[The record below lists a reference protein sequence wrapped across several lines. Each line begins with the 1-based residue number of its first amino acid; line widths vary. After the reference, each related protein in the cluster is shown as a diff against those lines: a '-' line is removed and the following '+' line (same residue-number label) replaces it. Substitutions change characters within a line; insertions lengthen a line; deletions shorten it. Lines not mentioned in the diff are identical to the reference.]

1 MKLPGGGRDFMK
13 AWDFYKSVHY
23 MQFLMEERHRLVIM
37 FLVVVVMGGV
47 VRLDLATETD
57 IMIFFLGFWV
67 GSAVTHSFGK
77 DKTFLSSVF
86 HFGNKKSE
94 E

>member
-1 MKLPGGGRDFMK
+1 MSKSLPRRLQGYWDLYREYRYIQFMI
-13 AWDFYKSVHY
+13 
-23 MQFLMEERHRLVIM
+23 EERHRLVIM
-37 FLVVVVMGGV
+37 FLVVVVMGVV

>member
-1 MKLPGGGRDFMK
+1 MSKSLPRRLQGYWDLYRDYRYIQFMI
-13 AWDFYKSVHY
+13 
-23 MQFLMEERHRLVIM
+23 EERHRLVIM
-37 FLVVVVMGGV
+37 FLVVVVMGVV

>member
-1 MKLPGGGRDFMK
+1 MSKSLPRRLQGYWDLYRDYRYIQFMI
-13 AWDFYKSVHY
+13 
-23 MQFLMEERHRLVIM
+23 EERHRLVIM
-37 FLVVVVMGGV
+37 FLVVVVMGVV

-86 HFGNKKSE
+86 HFGNKESE
-94 E
+94 D

>member
-1 MKLPGGGRDFMK
+1 MSKSLPRRLQGY
-13 AWDFYKSVHY
+13 WDLYREY
-23 MQFLMEERHRLVIM
+23 RYIQFLIEERHRLVIM
-37 FLVVVVMGGV
+37 FLVVVVMGVV

-77 DKTFLSSVF
+77 DKPFLSSVF

>member
-1 MKLPGGGRDFMK
+1 MI
-13 AWDFYKSVHY
+13 
-23 MQFLMEERHRLVIM
+23 EERHRLVIM
-37 FLVVVVMGGV
+37 FLVVVVIGVV

-67 GSAVTHSFGK
+67 GSAVTHSFGN

-86 HFGNKKSE
+86 HFGNKTE